1 VSHTDTTPAAQSLQL
16 EIQRA
21 MTGEQRFLLA
31 FEMSMFAR
39 QLAKTRIT
47 EEHPNWSERQVMLEI
62 IRLAFLPEPMPAAL
76 R

>member
-1 VSHTDTTPAAQSLQL
+1 
-16 EIQRA
+16 

-39 QLAKTRIT
+39 ELAKARIT
-47 EEHPNWSERQVMLEI
+47 EEHPDWSDRQVMLEI